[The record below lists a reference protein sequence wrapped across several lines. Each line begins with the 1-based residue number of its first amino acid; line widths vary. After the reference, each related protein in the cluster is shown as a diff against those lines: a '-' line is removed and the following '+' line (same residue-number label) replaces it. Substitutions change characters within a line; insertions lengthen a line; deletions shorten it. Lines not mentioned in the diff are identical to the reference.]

1 MKSGGGLDEV
11 EIFLQ
16 IHGEHLIFDGN
27 PLIFT
32 NLFISFEINF
42 YKKLTLLIVMVEAV
56 MINWIYVILLFI
68 LGFITYYRKSLDLF
82 GTAVMI
88 IMGVI
93 IIFSAGANWLL
104 LIVLFLVMSLL
115 ATKYSKKYKMSLG
128 EFEGRRTSK
137 NVISNGVVACF
148 MAAFGG
154 YYLPFVGG
162 FIGAIATAT
171 ADTLASEIGVLDA
184 HPRLITTFQ
193 KVDPGTN
200 GAVSVLGTAVGIVGA
215 AIIGI
220 AAYLL
225 GIMPNPLLAIGVS
238 IISGTVGCFADSILG
253 AVLENRHVL
262 TNEHVNLIATI
273 VGALVGILLL

>member
-1 MKSGGGLDEV
+1 
-11 EIFLQ
+11 
-16 IHGEHLIFDGN
+16 
-27 PLIFT
+27 
-32 NLFISFEINF
+32 
-42 YKKLTLLIVMVEAV
+42 MV
-56 MINWIYVILLFI
+56 NWIYVILLFI
-68 LGFITYYRKSLDLF
+68 LGFVTYYRKSLDVL
-82 GTAVMI
+82 GSVVMI
-88 IMGVI
+88 VMGII

-104 LIVLFLVMSLL
+104 LIVLFLIMSLL
-115 ATKYSKKYKMSLG
+115 ATKFSKKYKQSLG

-171 ADTLASEIGVLDA
+171 SDTLASEIGVLDQ

-200 GAVSVLGTAVGIVGA
+200 VAVSVLGTAVGIVGA

-220 AAYLL
+220 ASYLL
-225 GIMPNPLLAIGVS
+225 GIMPNPLLAICVA
-238 IISGTVGCFADSILG
+238 IISGTVGCFMDSVLG
-253 AVLENRHVL
+253 AVFENRHL
-262 TNEHVNLIATI
+262 ITNEHVNLIATI

>member
-1 MKSGGGLDEV
+1 
-11 EIFLQ
+11 
-16 IHGEHLIFDGN
+16 
-27 PLIFT
+27 
-32 NLFISFEINF
+32 
-42 YKKLTLLIVMVEAV
+42 MVETV
-56 MINWIYVILLFI
+56 MINWFYVLVLFI
-68 LGFITYYRKSLDLF
+68 LGFITYQRKALDLV
-82 GTAVMI
+82 GSAVMI
-88 IMGVI
+88 LMGIV

-104 LIVLFLVMSLL
+104 LIVIFLVLSLA
-115 ATKYSKKYKMSLG
+115 ATRYSKKYKMSLG

-171 ADTLASEIGVLDA
+171 ADTLASEIGVLYQ
-184 HPRLITTFQ
+184 PRLITTFQ

-200 GAVSVLGTAVGIVGA
+200 GAVSTLGTAAGIIGA

-220 AAYLL
+220 AAYFL
-225 GIMPNPLLAIGVS
+225 GIIANPISAIVVS
-238 IISGTVGCFADSILG
+238 VVSGTVGCFMDSILG
-253 AVLENRHVL
+253 ALFENRKML

-273 VGALVGILLL
+273 VGAIVGILLI

>member
-1 MKSGGGLDEV
+1 M
-11 EIFLQ
+11 I
-16 IHGEHLIFDGN
+16 
-27 PLIFT
+27 
-32 NLFISFEINF
+32 
-42 YKKLTLLIVMVEAV
+42 MVEAV
-56 MINWIYVILLFI
+56 MINWVYVILLFI
-68 LGFITYYRKSLDLF
+68 LGFITYRRKSLDLF
-82 GTAVMI
+82 GSAVMI
-88 IMGVI
+88 IMGII
-93 IIFSAGANWLL
+93 IIFSAGVNWLV
-104 LIVLFLVMSLL
+104 LIVLFLVMSLI

-171 ADTLASEIGVLDA
+171 SDTLASEIGVLDA
-184 HPRLITTFQ
+184 HPRLITTLQ
-193 KVDPGTN
+193 SVDPGTN

-220 AAYLL
+220 AAFLL
-225 GIMPNPLLAIGVS
+225 GIVPSPVSAILVS
-238 IISGTVGCFADSILG
+238 VVSGTVGCFMDSILG
-253 AVLENRHVL
+253 AVFENHGFM

-273 VGALVGILLL
+273 VGAIVGILLI

>member
-1 MKSGGGLDEV
+1 
-11 EIFLQ
+11 
-16 IHGEHLIFDGN
+16 
-27 PLIFT
+27 
-32 NLFISFEINF
+32 
-42 YKKLTLLIVMVEAV
+42 MV
-56 MINWIYVILLFI
+56 NWIYVILLFI
-68 LGFITYYRKSLDLF
+68 LGFVTYYRKSLDVL
-82 GTAVMI
+82 GSVVMI
-88 IMGVI
+88 VMGII

-104 LIVLFLVMSLL
+104 LIVLFLIMSLL
-115 ATKYSKKYKMSLG
+115 ATKFSKKYKQSLG

-171 ADTLASEIGVLDA
+171 SDTLASEIGVLDQ

-200 GAVSVLGTAVGIVGA
+200 GAVSVLGTTVGIVGA

-220 AAYLL
+220 ASYLL
-225 GIMPNPLLAIGVS
+225 GIMPNPLLAICVA
-238 IISGTVGCFADSILG
+238 IISGTVGCFMDSVLG
-253 AVLENRHVL
+253 AVFENRHL
-262 TNEHVNLIATI
+262 ITNEHVNLFATI

>member
-1 MKSGGGLDEV
+1 M
-11 EIFLQ
+11 I
-16 IHGEHLIFDGN
+16 
-27 PLIFT
+27 
-32 NLFISFEINF
+32 
-42 YKKLTLLIVMVEAV
+42 MVEAGMV
-56 MINWIYVILLFI
+56 NWAYVILLFI
-68 LGFITYYRKSLDLF
+68 LGFITYYRKSLDMF
-82 GTAVMI
+82 GSAVMI

-104 LIVLFLVMSLL
+104 LIVLFLIMSLF
-115 ATKYSKKYKMSLG
+115 ATKYSKKYKQSLG

-154 YYLPFVGG
+154 FYSPFVGG

-171 ADTLASEIGVLDA
+171 SDTLASEIGVLDP
-184 HPRLITTFQ
+184 HPRLITTLQ

-200 GAVSVLGTAVGIVGA
+200 GAVSVLGTVVGIVGA

-225 GIMPNPLLAIGVS
+225 GIMPDSLLSIAVA
-238 IISGTVGCFADSILG
+238 IISGTVGCFMDSILG
-253 AVLENRHVL
+253 AILENRHIL

-273 VGALVGILLL
+273 VGALAGILLL

>member
-1 MKSGGGLDEV
+1 
-11 EIFLQ
+11 
-16 IHGEHLIFDGN
+16 
-27 PLIFT
+27 
-32 NLFISFEINF
+32 
-42 YKKLTLLIVMVEAV
+42 MVEAV
-56 MINWIYVILLFI
+56 MINWVYVILLFI

-82 GTAVMI
+82 GSAVMI
-88 IMGVI
+88 IMGIV

-171 ADTLASEIGVLDA
+171 ADTLASEIGVLDQ

-200 GAVSVLGTAVGIVGA
+200 GAVSVLGTSIGIVGA

-220 AAYLL
+220 ASYLL
-225 GIMPNPLLAIGVS
+225 GIMPDPLIAIVVS

-253 AVLENRHVL
+253 AVLENRHIIN
-262 TNEHVNLIATI
+262 NEHVNLIATI
-273 VGALVGILLL
+273 VGALVGIILM

>member
-1 MKSGGGLDEV
+1 
-11 EIFLQ
+11 
-16 IHGEHLIFDGN
+16 
-27 PLIFT
+27 
-32 NLFISFEINF
+32 
-42 YKKLTLLIVMVEAV
+42 MVEKV
-56 MINWIYVILLFI
+56 MINWVYVLLLFI
-68 LGFITYYRKSLDLF
+68 LGFITYKRKSLDLF
-82 GTAVMI
+82 GSAVMI
-88 IMGVI
+88 IMGII
-93 IIFSAGANWLL
+93 IIFSAGTNWLL
-104 LIVLFLVMSLL
+104 LIILFLVMSLV

-154 YYLPFVGG
+154 YYMPFVGG

-171 ADTLASEIGVLDA
+171 ADTLGSEIGVLDA

-200 GAVSVLGTAVGIVGA
+200 GAVSVLGTLVGMAGA

-220 AAYLL
+220 VAFLL
-225 GIMPNPLLAIGVS
+225 GILPDPVAAIIVAVV
-238 IISGTVGCFADSILG
+238 SGTLGCFMDSVLG
-253 AVLENRHVL
+253 ALFENRNML

-273 VGALVGILLL
+273 VGAVIGILLI

>member
-1 MKSGGGLDEV
+1 
-11 EIFLQ
+11 
-16 IHGEHLIFDGN
+16 
-27 PLIFT
+27 
-32 NLFISFEINF
+32 
-42 YKKLTLLIVMVEAV
+42 MV
-56 MINWIYVILLFI
+56 NWIYVILLFI
-68 LGFITYYRKSLDLF
+68 LGFVTYYRKSLDVL
-82 GTAVMI
+82 GSVVMI
-88 IMGVI
+88 VMGII

-115 ATKYSKKYKMSLG
+115 ATKFSKKYKQSLG

-171 ADTLASEIGVLDA
+171 SDTLASEIGVLDQ

-193 KVDPGTN
+193 KVNPGTN

-220 AAYLL
+220 ASYLL
-225 GIMPNPLLAIGVS
+225 GIMPNPLLAICVA
-238 IISGTVGCFADSILG
+238 IISGTVGCFMDSVLG
-253 AVLENRHVL
+253 AVFENRHL
-262 TNEHVNLIATI
+262 ITNEHVNLIATI

>member
-1 MKSGGGLDEV
+1 
-11 EIFLQ
+11 
-16 IHGEHLIFDGN
+16 
-27 PLIFT
+27 
-32 NLFISFEINF
+32 
-42 YKKLTLLIVMVEAV
+42 MV
-56 MINWIYVILLFI
+56 NWIYVILLFI
-68 LGFITYYRKSLDLF
+68 LGFVTYYRKSLDVL
-82 GTAVMI
+82 GSVVMI
-88 IMGVI
+88 VMGII

-104 LIVLFLVMSLL
+104 LIVLFLIMSLL
-115 ATKYSKKYKMSLG
+115 ATKFSKKYKQSLG

-171 ADTLASEIGVLDA
+171 SDTLASEIGVLDQ

-220 AAYLL
+220 ASYLL
-225 GIMPNPLLAIGVS
+225 GIMPNPLLAICVA
-238 IISGTVGCFADSILG
+238 IISGTVGCFMDSVLG
-253 AVLENRHVL
+253 AVFENRHL
-262 TNEHVNLIATI
+262 ITNEHVNLFATI

>member
-1 MKSGGGLDEV
+1 
-11 EIFLQ
+11 
-16 IHGEHLIFDGN
+16 
-27 PLIFT
+27 
-32 NLFISFEINF
+32 
-42 YKKLTLLIVMVEAV
+42 MV
-56 MINWIYVILLFI
+56 NWIYVILLFI
-68 LGFITYYRKSLDLF
+68 LGFVTYYRKSLDVL
-82 GTAVMI
+82 GSVVMI
-88 IMGVI
+88 VMGII

-115 ATKYSKKYKMSLG
+115 ATKFSKKYKQSLG

-171 ADTLASEIGVLDA
+171 SDTLASEIGVLDQ

-220 AAYLL
+220 ASYLL
-225 GIMPNPLLAIGVS
+225 GIMPNPLLAICVA
-238 IISGTVGCFADSILG
+238 IISGTVGCFMDSVLG
-253 AVLENRHVL
+253 AVFENRHL
-262 TNEHVNLIATI
+262 ITNEHVNLIATI

>member
-1 MKSGGGLDEV
+1 
-11 EIFLQ
+11 
-16 IHGEHLIFDGN
+16 
-27 PLIFT
+27 
-32 NLFISFEINF
+32 
-42 YKKLTLLIVMVEAV
+42 MVEAV
-56 MINWIYVILLFI
+56 MINWVYVILLFI
-68 LGFITYYRKSLDLF
+68 LGFITYYRKSLDMF
-82 GTAVMI
+82 GSAVMI
-88 IMGVI
+88 IMGII
-93 IIFSAGANWLL
+93 IIFSGGVNWLL

-171 ADTLASEIGVLDA
+171 ADTLASEIGVLDPK
-184 HPRLITTFQ
+184 PRLITTFQ

-200 GAVSVLGTAVGIVGA
+200 GAISPLGTGIAIVGA

-220 AAYLL
+220 AAFIL
-225 GIMPNPLLAIGVS
+225 GVLPDFLPAIIVAV
-238 IISGTVGCFADSILG
+238 ISGTVGCFADSILG
-253 AVLENRHVL
+253 ALFENQGWL
-262 TNEHVNLIATI
+262 TNEHVNLFATI
-273 VGALVGILLL
+273 VGAIVGILLMTFVF

>member
-1 MKSGGGLDEV
+1 
-11 EIFLQ
+11 
-16 IHGEHLIFDGN
+16 
-27 PLIFT
+27 
-32 NLFISFEINF
+32 
-42 YKKLTLLIVMVEAV
+42 MVEV
-56 MINWIYVILLFI
+56 ISINWVYVILLFI
-68 LGFITYYRKSLDLF
+68 LGFITYKRKSLDLF
-82 GTAVMI
+82 GSAVMI
-88 IMGVI
+88 IMGIV

-104 LIVLFLVMSLL
+104 LIVIFLVLSLV
-115 ATKYSKKYKMSLG
+115 ATRYSKKYKMSLG

-171 ADTLASEIGVLDA
+171 ADTLASEIGVLDPN
-184 HPRLITTFQ
+184 PRLITTLQ

-200 GAVSVLGTAVGIVGA
+200 GAVSGLGTAVGIAGA

-220 AAYLL
+220 SAYFL
-225 GIMPNPLLAIGVS
+225 GIVGQPLLVIFVS
-238 IISGTVGCFADSILG
+238 IISGTVGCFMDSILG
-253 AVLENRHVL
+253 ALFENHGWL

-273 VGALVGILLL
+273 VGAIVGIFLI